1 MIAAASNDQD
11 QGPTT
16 THSSERTEGALIN
29 VTMEGAVI
37 HIRPVGR
44 VDAEMVATIA
54 ELLASARAAG
64 TEPVLDLGGLD
75 PTDRDA
81 WRALGQVIPTSVA

>member
-11 QGPTT
+11 QGPT

-44 VDAEMVATIA
+44 VDADMVATIA
-54 ELLASARAAG
+54 ELLVSARAAG

-81 WRALGQVIPTSVA
+81 WRALGEVIPTSVA